1 MFIYKNFAHIF
12 FCSTTTI
19 NKIKSKLPEVGDLQ
33 RSSGT
38 TAPSLISHR
47 PAEKQKPD
55 QVIPYTRLCN
65 CSCTCYLQYISNDSP
80 FLKTQQVIRLRWH

>member
-1 MFIYKNFAHIF
+1 MLIYKNLTHYI

-19 NKIKSKLPEVGDLQ
+19 NKIKRKLPEVGDLQ

-47 PAEKQKPD
+47 PAEKQNPD
-55 QVIPYTRLCN
+55 QVIPQVSVSAVVPPIYIT
-65 CSCTCYLQYISNDSP
+65 YLMTVH
-80 FLKTQQVIRLRWH
+80 F